1 MYISFDL
8 KGTRITECT
17 DRMQQYA
24 LSPVNNLQNIRNEML
39 HNAVLFPNDLTSQL
53 FISILSVRLFE
64 VTEK

>member
-1 MYISFDL
+1 
-8 KGTRITECT
+8 
-17 DRMQQYA
+17 MQQYA